1 MKLLHIEVF
10 PTGEKIAQFEITGF
24 NDSIKLCKIMVG
36 NDFFVFATLYN
47 DSYLTS
53 KGKTSTGEE
62 TKIYS
67 FLF

>member
-10 PTGEKIAQFEITGF
+10 STGEKIAQFETTGYNGSKKLRKTMVD
-24 NDSIKLCKIMVG
+24 NDLFI
-36 NDFFVFATLYN
+36 FATFYN
-47 DSYLTS
+47 GYLTS